1 MTGPERNVS
10 WLQLI
15 TIGRSPKVT
24 LVRAVILALMV
35 IGLFRFILLP
45 VRVSGISMEPTYH
58 DCSVNLINRLAYL
71 RQAPRR
77 GDVVGIRFAGPSVML
92 LKRVVGLPGETIAFS
107 DGRVVVN
114 GMRLDEPYVKNP
126 SDWERDPVTLGPDEY
141 FVVGD
146 NRSMPIQNHQF
157 GIADR
162 ARILGKT
169 ML

>member
-1 MTGPERNVS
+1 MPGPERNVS

-24 LVRAVILALMV
+24 LIRAVILGLMV
-35 IGLFRFILLP
+35 FGLFKFVMLP

-58 DCSVNLINRLAYL
+58 DGTVNLINHLAYL
-71 RQAPRR
+71 RHGPQR

-92 LKRVVGLPGETIAFS
+92 LKRVVGMPGETIAFS
-107 DGRVVVN
+107 NGRVVVN
-114 GMRLDEPYVKNP
+114 GMRLDEPYVKLP

-146 NRSMPIQNHQF
+146 NRSMPILYHQF
-157 GIADR
+157 GIAER
-162 ARILGKT
+162 ARILGKI